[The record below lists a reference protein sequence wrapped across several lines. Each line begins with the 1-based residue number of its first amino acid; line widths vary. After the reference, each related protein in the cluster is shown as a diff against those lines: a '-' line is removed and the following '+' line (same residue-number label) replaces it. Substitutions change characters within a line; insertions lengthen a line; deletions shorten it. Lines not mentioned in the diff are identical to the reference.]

1 MTEADREA
9 AILRRVERQDFAA
22 MPQLLEKYVRLI
34 EAEKSR
40 ASLAEARDLIE
51 WARRAIRA
59 AQAGFAEQRDRLR
72 GVAQYR
78 DPAAPQGNIF
88 RIDVTAGERPRCLWS

>member
-34 EAEKSR
+34 EAEKSPQAWRKR
-40 ASLAEARDLIE
+40 A
-51 WARRAIRA
+51 
-59 AQAGFAEQRDRLR
+59 
-72 GVAQYR
+72 
-78 DPAAPQGNIF
+78 
-88 RIDVTAGERPRCLWS
+88 T

>member
-9 AILRRVERQDFAA
+9 AILRRGERQDFAA
-22 MPQLLEKYVRLI
+22 MPQLLEKYVRLV
-34 EAEKSR
+34 EAERSP
-40 ASLAEARDLIE
+40 ASLDEACDLVE

-59 AQAGFAEQRDRLR
+59 AQAGLAEQRDRQR

-78 DPAAPQGNIF
+78 DPAAPQENIF
-88 RIDVTAGERPRCLWS
+88 RIGA